1 VATAGPDRASDPRRE
16 HGELSDT
23 VPVPPSHTDP
33 AVRSWSERIGG
44 PVGGHGRPH
53 TWLTPVR
60 VLLAV
65 FTIVSCLAIVQ
76 KVPCMQTHW
85 TDNDVRYAKMCYSD
99 IPYLYT
105 GRGMAE
111 QTWPYSDTH
120 GRYEVMEYPVGIS
133 YFAWGAAWLT
143 KPFATGP
150 SEEARA
156 ATAPDALW
164 GLKGMTTEVNQYF
177 LVNAVL
183 LIAAGLL
190 ATYFLAGAH
199 RRRPWDAMAFAAS
212 PVLMLTGLVN
222 WDMLAVTAVAG
233 AFWAWARGRPVLAGA
248 LLGLG
253 TATKLYPL
261 FLFGAVLVVC
271 LRRGQPAVFA
281 KALAAGVVTWLLVN
295 LPALLTGPAQWA
307 VFWKFNADRGPDLG
321 SLWLMASN
329 LGHPA
334 GSDTVNVTSWV
345 LFSLACGGV
354 LVLGL
359 TAKYPPRIAQ
369 LGFLIV
375 AAFLIVNKVYS
386 PQYVLWLLPLAVL
399 ARPRWRDLLI
409 WQACELVYFASV
421 WLYLGG
427 FTASATTGASD
438 PAYMVAIPIRV
449 LGELYLMF
457 LVTRD
462 ILDPSRDPVRNGR
475 TLDDLAPVSGPGQAS
490 TTSST
495 SVAV

>member
-1 VATAGPDRASDPRRE
+1 MADPGQVA
-16 HGELSDT
+16 
-23 VPVPPSHTDP
+23 PSHTDP
-33 AVRSWSERIGG
+33 EARTWSERVGG
-44 PVGGHGRPH
+44 PVGAHGRPH

-65 FTIVSCLAIVQ
+65 FAIVSCLGIVQ
-76 KVPCMQTHW
+76 KVPCMKTHW
-85 TDNDVRYAKMCYSD
+85 TNNDVRYSKMCYSD

-143 KPFATGP
+143 KPFAAGP
-150 SEEARA
+150 SQEVRA
-156 ATAPDALW
+156 ATSPDGLF

-183 LIAAGLL
+183 LIAVGLL

-212 PVLMLTGLVN
+212 PMLMLTGLIN
-222 WDMLAVTAVAG
+222 WDLLAVAAVAG
-233 AFWAWARGRPVLAGA
+233 AFWAWARGKPVLAGVF
-248 LLGLG
+248 LGLG

-261 FLFGAVLVVC
+261 FLFGAMLVVC
-271 LRRGQPAVFA
+271 LRRGQPAVFG
-281 KALAAGVVTWLLVN
+281 KALAAGLVTWLVVD
-295 LPALLTGPAQWA
+295 LPALLTGFEQWK

-321 SLWLMASN
+321 SLWIMASN

-334 GSDTVNVTSWV
+334 SSGTINVTSWV
-345 LFSLACGGV
+345 LFSLACVGI

-359 TAKYPPRIAQ
+359 TAKYPPRMAQ

-375 AAFLIVNKVYS
+375 AAFLLVNKVYS

-409 WQACELVYFASV
+409 WQACEFVYFASV

-427 FTASATTGASD
+427 FTASATSGATD
-438 PAYMVAIPIRV
+438 PAYLVAIPIRV
-449 LGELYLMF
+449 IGELYLMF

-462 ILDPSRDPVRNGR
+462 VLDPSRDPVRNGR
-475 TLDDLAPVSGPGQAS
+475 ALEGPGDRLGAQPR